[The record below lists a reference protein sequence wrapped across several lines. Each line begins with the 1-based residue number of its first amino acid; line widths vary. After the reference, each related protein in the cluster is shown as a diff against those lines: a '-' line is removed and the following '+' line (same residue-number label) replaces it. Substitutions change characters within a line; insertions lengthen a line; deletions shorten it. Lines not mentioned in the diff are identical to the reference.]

1 MKFEI
6 LQNYNT
12 GENTYIVYD
21 ENTLNGFVI
30 DPAYGT
36 AKIIDFVK
44 EKNINLKYVFI
55 THCHYDHI
63 ENMEELR
70 EKLSLK
76 LVCGDKAGINI
87 TDPDINLS
95 VGGLGYEISAKKAD
109 IILKDGEKF
118 DIDGVKVKCIY
129 TPGHTNCSV
138 CYLIGSDMFCG
149 DTLFLRNCG
158 RWDLPTGNEEA
169 LIKSVKE
176 KIYTLDDNII
186 LHPGHG
192 EDTSIG
198 YEKKFNFYIKL

>member
-1 MKFEI
+1 MKFEK
-6 LQNYNT
+6 LQNYRT
-12 GENTYIVYD
+12 GENTYVVYN
-21 ENTLNGFVI
+21 ENTLNGFII

-36 AKIIDFVK
+36 DKIIDFIK
-44 EKNINLKYVFI
+44 EKDINLKYIFI

-76 LVCGDKAGINI
+76 LVCGDKADINI
-87 TDPDINLS
+87 TDSDINLS
-95 VGGLGYEISAKKAD
+95 FAGLGYEISAKKSD
-109 IILKDGEKF
+109 VILKDGENIN
-118 DIDGVKVKCIY
+118 IDGMTVKCIY

-138 CYLIGSDMFCG
+138 CYLTDNHMFCG

-158 RWDLPTGNEEA
+158 RFDLPTGNEEA

-176 KIYTLDDNII
+176 KIYMLDENII

-198 YEKKFNFYIKL
+198 YEKRFNFYIK

>member
-1 MKFEI
+1 MKFEK
-6 LQNYNT
+6 LQNYRT
-12 GENTYIVYD
+12 GENTYVVYN
-21 ENTLNGFVI
+21 ENTLNGFII

-36 AKIIDFVK
+36 DKIIDFIK
-44 EKNINLKYVFI
+44 EKDINLKYIFI

-76 LVCGDKAGINI
+76 LVCGDKADINI
-87 TDPDINLS
+87 TDSDINLS
-95 VGGLGYEISAKKAD
+95 FAGLGYEISAKKSD
-109 IILKDGEKF
+109 VILKDGENIN
-118 DIDGVKVKCIY
+118 IDGMTVKCIY

-138 CYLIGSDMFCG
+138 CYLTDNHMFCG

-158 RWDLPTGNEEA
+158 RFDLPTGNEEA

-176 KIYTLDDNII
+176 KIYMLDENII

-198 YEKKFNFYIKL
+198 YEKKFNFYIK

>member
-1 MKFEI
+1 MKFEK
-6 LQNYNT
+6 LQNYRT
-12 GENTYIVYD
+12 GENTYVVYN
-21 ENTLNGFVI
+21 ENTLNGFII

-36 AKIIDFVK
+36 DKIIDFIK
-44 EKNINLKYVFI
+44 EKDINLKYIFI

-70 EKLSLK
+70 EKLYLK
-76 LVCGDKAGINI
+76 LVCGDKADINI
-87 TDPDINLS
+87 TDSDINLS
-95 VGGLGYEISAKKAD
+95 FAGLGYEISAKKSD
-109 IILKDGEKF
+109 VILKDGENIN
-118 DIDGVKVKCIY
+118 IDGMTVKCIY

-138 CYLIGSDMFCG
+138 CYLTDNHMFCG

-158 RWDLPTGNEEA
+158 RFDLPTGNEEA

-176 KIYTLDDNII
+176 KIYMLDENII

-198 YEKKFNFYIKL
+198 YEKRFNFYIK

>member
-1 MKFEI
+1 MKFEK
-6 LQNYNT
+6 LQNYRT
-12 GENTYIVYD
+12 GENTYVVYN
-21 ENTLNGFVI
+21 ENTLNGFII

-36 AKIIDFVK
+36 DKIIDFIK
-44 EKNINLKYVFI
+44 EKDINLKYIFI

-76 LVCGDKAGINI
+76 LVCGDKADINI
-87 TDPDINLS
+87 TDSDINLS
-95 VGGLGYEISAKKAD
+95 FAGLGYEISAKKSD
-109 IILKDGEKF
+109 VILKDGENIN
-118 DIDGVKVKCIY
+118 IDGMTVKCIY

-138 CYLIGSDMFCG
+138 CYLTDNHMFCG

-158 RWDLPTGNEEA
+158 RFDLPTGNEEA

-176 KIYTLDDNII
+176 KIYTLDENII

-198 YEKKFNFYIKL
+198 YEKRFNFYIK

>member
-1 MKFEI
+1 MKFEK
-6 LQNYNT
+6 LQNYRT
-12 GENTYIVYD
+12 GENTYVVYD
-21 ENTLNGFVI
+21 ENTLNGFII

-36 AKIIDFVK
+36 DKIIDFIK

-87 TDPDINLS
+87 TDPNINLS
-95 VGGLGYEISAKKAD
+95 FSGLGYEISAKKSD
-109 IILKDGEKF
+109 VILKDGENIN
-118 DIDGVKVKCIY
+118 IDGMTVKCIY

-138 CYLIGSDMFCG
+138 CYLTDNHMFCG

-158 RWDLPTGNEEA
+158 RFDLPTGNEEA

-176 KIYTLDDNII
+176 KIYTLDENII

-198 YEKKFNFYIKL
+198 YEKRFNFYIK

>member
-1 MKFEI
+1 MKFEK
-6 LQNYNT
+6 LQNYRT
-12 GENTYIVYD
+12 GENTYVVYD
-21 ENTLNGFVI
+21 ENTLNGFII

-36 AKIIDFVK
+36 DKIIDFIK
-44 EKNINLKYVFI
+44 EKDINLKYIFI

-76 LVCGDKAGINI
+76 LVCGDKADINI
-87 TDPDINLS
+87 TDSDINLS
-95 VGGLGYEISAKKAD
+95 FAGLGYEISAKKSD
-109 IILKDGEKF
+109 VILKDGENIN
-118 DIDGVKVKCIY
+118 IDGMTVKCIY

-138 CYLIGSDMFCG
+138 CYLTDNHMFCG

-158 RWDLPTGNEEA
+158 RFDLPTGNEEA

-176 KIYTLDDNII
+176 KIYTLDENII

-198 YEKKFNFYIKL
+198 YEKRFNFYIK

>member
-1 MKFEI
+1 MKFEK
-6 LQNYNT
+6 LQNYRT
-12 GENTYIVYD
+12 GENTYVVYN
-21 ENTLNGFVI
+21 ENTLNGFII

-36 AKIIDFVK
+36 DKIIDFIK
-44 EKNINLKYVFI
+44 EKDINLKYIFI

-76 LVCGDKAGINI
+76 LVCGDKADINI
-87 TDPDINLS
+87 TDSDINLS
-95 VGGLGYEISAKKAD
+95 FAGLGYEISAKKSD
-109 IILKDGEKF
+109 VILKDGENIN
-118 DIDGVKVKCIY
+118 IDGMMVKCIY

-138 CYLIGSDMFCG
+138 CYLTDNHMFCG

-158 RWDLPTGNEEA
+158 RFDLPTGNEEA

-176 KIYTLDDNII
+176 KIYMLDENII

-198 YEKKFNFYIKL
+198 YEKRFNFYIK